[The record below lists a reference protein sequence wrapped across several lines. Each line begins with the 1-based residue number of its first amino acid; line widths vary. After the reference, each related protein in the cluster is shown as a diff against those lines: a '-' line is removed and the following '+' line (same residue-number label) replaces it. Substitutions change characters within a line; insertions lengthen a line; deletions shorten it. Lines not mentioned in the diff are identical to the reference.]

1 MSPKIISC
9 PSPSLSTYPQSSM
22 PYSCVLC
29 YQRKVKC
36 DRHDPCSACVKAGAS
51 CTFRAPPAPR
61 RRKKNSPESA
71 LLSRLKRYEG
81 ILRSHGINFDGAEDG
96 TQETPKPSSSGP
108 AADGLDEATNLPVRT
123 KNNNNTDQAR
133 EAGELVTAEGK
144 SKYFTGTLWM
154 SLRDELRSTKE
165 LFDSQCS
172 SDEEQ
177 PDTTE
182 HRIYHLP
189 TIDEHLFILSSA
201 NSNRP
206 LTALH
211 PQPVHIFKLWQVFLD
226 NVNPLVKIF
235 HASTIQ
241 QEILAAAADLK
252 NVSKATEALM
262 FAIYACSVTSM
273 TDSDCQS
280 QLCEAKSTLLTRYRF
295 ATKQALINAGF
306 MRSSD
311 LTIVEAFVLYLI
323 SIRRACNHQILWIYS
338 GILLRMAQR
347 IGLHRDGSALG
358 LSVFETEMRRRLWWQ
373 IISLDIYSAE
383 LSGAGT
389 SLLRHPWDTR
399 MPLNVNDSDLSPDMK
414 HPPIEH
420 TGPTEML
427 FRLIQCQVGNFL
439 REGQGQAVSLP
450 GSNWRDIG
458 GSDMSAADKSKRV
471 DHLEALLEQKY
482 LRFCDPSIPLHL
494 AALLIGRCV
503 LAVVR
508 LPICRLRCRGTSY
521 SQGYKIVDDEMRDLL
536 FATSVK
542 VVEFDNLIRTTEST
556 KRYVWHADV
565 SFQWHAIIC
574 MLTELRMRT
583 IGPDIDAAWHQVEM
597 LFSNRPQLLTKSK
610 NALYVA
616 IGNLVLKAWAAR
628 EKALVENMPTRTRN
642 DHETVESRRPE
653 YIRILI
659 AQRACSAH
667 KKAAVAVPTS
677 EVEQEP
683 QPLTNA
689 TPLDISYGTSGTNNN
704 MSMTPMPIGSEE
716 SPFPSHRHC
725 LFSPASAGAFGTTD
739 THQDTNVTLA
749 ETRDSNNNTYLDP
762 SILINRANSGG
773 VQNWLDDGPVDWARW
788 DTLVQEFDMGW
799 GDMEV
804 G

>member
-1 MSPKIISC
+1 MSSKIITR
-9 PSPSLSTYPQSSM
+9 PTPSLPTHPGSSM

-51 CTFRAPPAPR
+51 CMFRAPPAPR

-71 LLSRLKRYEG
+71 LLSRLKRYEE
-81 ILRSHGINFDGAEDG
+81 ILRNHGINFDGSQDCV
-96 TQETPKPSSSGP
+96 QETRKTSSSGP
-108 AADGLDEATNLPVRT
+108 AADAPDRGTNLPVRT
-123 KNNNNTDQAR
+123 KNNMDQTK

-154 SLRDELRSTKE
+154 SLRDELPNTKE
-165 LFDSQCS
+165 LFDSQCF

-177 PDTTE
+177 PDTPEPGET
-182 HRIYHLP
+182 RLP

-211 PQPVHIFKLWQVFLD
+211 PQPVHIFRLWQVFLD

-241 QEILAAAADLK
+241 QEILAGAADLE
-252 NVSKATEALM
+252 NIPKATEALM

-273 TDSDCQS
+273 TDHDCQS
-280 QLCEAKSTLLTRYRF
+280 QLCETKSTLLTRYRF
-295 ATKQALINAGF
+295 ATKQALINVRF
-306 MRSSD
+306 MRSSN
-311 LTIVEAFVLYLI
+311 LTVVEAFVLYLI
-323 SIRRACNHQILWIYS
+323 SIRRACNNQILWIYS
-338 GILLRMAQR
+338 GILLRLAQR
-347 IGLHRDGSALG
+347 IGLHRDGSVLG
-358 LSVFETEMRRRLWWQ
+358 LSVFETEMRRRVWWQ

-383 LSGAGT
+383 LSGVGT

-399 MPLNVNDSDLSPDMK
+399 IPLNVNDSDLSPDMK

-439 REGQGQAVSLP
+439 RERQAKFSP
-450 GSNWRDIG
+450 SSNWRDIG
-458 GSDMSAADKSKRV
+458 GSDMSIEDKNKLV
-471 DHLEALLEQKY
+471 DDLEALLEQKY

-508 LPICRLRCRGTSY
+508 IPPCHD
-521 SQGYKIVDDEMRDLL
+521 KKRDLL

-542 VVEFDNLIRTTEST
+542 VLEFDNRMRTTEST
-556 KRYVWHADV
+556 KRYLWHADV

-583 IGPDIDAAWHQVEM
+583 TGPDIDAAWHQVEM
-597 LFSNRPQLLTKSK
+597 LFTNRPQLLTKVK

-616 IGNLVLKAWAAR
+616 IGNLALKAWAAR
-628 EKALVENMPTRTRN
+628 EKALVENMPAGTMN
-642 DHETVESRRPE
+642 DHETAESRRPG
-653 YIRILI
+653 YIRMLF
-659 AQRACSAH
+659 AQRACSAR
-667 KKAAVAVPTS
+667 KKAAAAAAAAAEAMTTS
-677 EVEQEP
+677 EVEQQP

-689 TPLDISYGTSGTNNN
+689 TPQDISSYGTLGTNNN
-704 MSMTPMPIGSEE
+704 ASMAPMSIGPQE
-716 SPFPSHRHC
+716 SPFPSHRHR
-725 LFSPASAGAFGTTD
+725 LFSPASTAAFMITD
-739 THQDTNVTLA
+739 THQRTNDGLA
-749 ETRDSNNNTYLDP
+749 ATENIGDSNNNIYLDP
-762 SILINRANSGG
+762 SVLINQDNNGG